1 MLHLLKNVLLLT
13 ICKYALY
20 VQNVKANYVFNFNYL
35 KGNINEVGIR
45 THL

>member
-1 MLHLLKNVLLLT
+1 MLYLRKNVLLLK
-13 ICKYALY
+13 IYKYVHY